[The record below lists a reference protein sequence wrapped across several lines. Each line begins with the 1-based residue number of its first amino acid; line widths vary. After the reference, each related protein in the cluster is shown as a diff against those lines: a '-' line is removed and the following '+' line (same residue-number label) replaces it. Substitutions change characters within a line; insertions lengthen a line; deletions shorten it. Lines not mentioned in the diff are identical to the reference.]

1 MSRFYAPLC
10 LGIDTTAQW
19 CSVALV
25 DSAKILGFKSKKIGR
40 GHAELLADMV
50 QDLLVEAD
58 VKPAQIDKIS
68 VCVGP
73 GSFTGLRVGLSF
85 AKGFALPH
93 NIPIVGLS
101 ALEVW
106 AGMADPEQ
114 IETLICVADVRRGQL
129 LAQKFK
135 NGHALHEPALH
146 EPALLAPELSNADK
160 IKGLPTTIVGGGAKL
175 LGADSATPY
184 ICPAVLAW
192 LGLDVAPDTHPG
204 EPLYHRPPDA
214 KLPGG
219 KAL

>member
-1 MSRFYAPLC
+1 MPFSHYPLC

-25 DSAKILGFKSKKIGR
+25 DDAKIFGFRSQKIGR

-50 QDLLVEAD
+50 KD
-58 VKPAQIDKIS
+58 VLAGASIAPSDIDKIS

-93 NIPIVGLS
+93 SIPIVGLS

-106 AGMADPEQ
+106 AASTDPKQ
-114 IETLICVADVRRGQL
+114 NKTLCAVADVKRGQIL
-129 LAQKFK
+129 SQIFK
-135 NGHALHEPALH
+135 NGQALGSPK
-146 EPALLAPELSNADK
+146 LSNADEQSK
-160 IKGLPTTIVGGGAKL
+160 LPNTIIGGGAKL
-175 LGADSATPY
+175 LGAKVSSTY
-184 ICPAVLAW
+184 ICPATLAW
-192 LGLDVAPDTHPG
+192 LGLEALPASHPA

-214 KLPGG
+214 KLPKAKLPGG
-219 KAL
+219 KTL

>member
-1 MSRFYAPLC
+1 MPHSDYPHSTYSQPDYPLC

-25 DSAKILGFKSKKIGR
+25 DDAKILGFRAQKIGR

-50 QDLLVEAD
+50 QEILAGAG
-58 VKPAQIDKIS
+58 VKPADINKIS
-68 VCVGP
+68 VCAGP

-93 NIPIVGLS
+93 NISIVGLS

-106 AGMADPEQ
+106 AAMADPEQ
-114 IETLICVADVRRGQL
+114 NKTLCSVADVKRGQIL
-129 LAQKFK
+129 SQMFK
-135 NGHALHEPALH
+135 NGQALHKPK
-146 EPALLAPELSNADK
+146 LSNADALTKLPK
-160 IKGLPTTIVGGGAKL
+160 IIVGGGAKL
-175 LGADSATPY
+175 LGAQAASNY
-184 ICPAVLAW
+184 VCPATLAW
-192 LGLDVAPDTHPG
+192 LGMQATPDTHPA

-219 KAL
+219 KTL

>member
-1 MSRFYAPLC
+1 MSLSRYPLT

-19 CSVALV
+19 CSAALV
-25 DSAKILGFKSKKIGR
+25 DDAKILSFRAQKIGR

-50 QDLLVEAD
+50 QDVLTD
-58 VKPAQIDKIS
+58 SGVKPTDIDKIS
-68 VCVGP
+68 VCIGP

-106 AGMADPEQ
+106 AAMADPEQ
-114 IETLICVADVRRGQL
+114 NQTLCSVADVKRGQIL
-129 LAQKFK
+129 SQIYK
-135 NGHALHEPALH
+135 NGQAVHAPKLSEVNALTKH
-146 EPALLAPELSNADK
+146 PK
-160 IKGLPTTIVGGGAKL
+160 TIVGGGAKL
-175 LGADSATPY
+175 LGAQTISNQAASAY
-184 ICPAVLAW
+184 ICPAILAW
-192 LGLDVAPDTHPG
+192 LGMRATPETHLA

-219 KAL
+219 KTL